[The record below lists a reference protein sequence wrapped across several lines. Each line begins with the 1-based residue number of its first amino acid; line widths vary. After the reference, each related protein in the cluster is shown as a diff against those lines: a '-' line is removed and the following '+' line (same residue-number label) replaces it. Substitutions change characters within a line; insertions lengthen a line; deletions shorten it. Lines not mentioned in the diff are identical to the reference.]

1 VERPTPVEE
10 LDERGGRHPMR
21 DHGAKARAWVA
32 RLLIAIVLVVV
43 ITMIVIGAT
52 QLDLGAR

>member
-1 VERPTPVEE
+1 
-10 LDERGGRHPMR
+10 MR

-43 ITMIVIGAT
+43 VTMIVIGAT